1 MRDSS
6 DMELV
11 RDYARLNSEA
21 AFAELVQRHINLAY
35 SAALRHVGNAAHAE
49 EITQAVFIILARKA
63 ASLRPDC
70 ILEGWLHETTRLT
83 ALSFLRGERRR
94 QFREQEAYMLSTLQ
108 ETNDASTWNQLAP
121 MLDEAVSRLA
131 KKDRDAVMLR
141 FFKDKNLRE
150 VAAALNVN
158 EAAAQRRVLRA
169 VEKLRRFFTNRG
181 VALSSVA
188 IAGAISANSIQAA
201 PVMLANSVTAVAIA
215 KGAAASGS
223 TLTLIK
229 GALKIMA
236 WTKMKTTVVA
246 STVIILATIST
257 VTVTSHLRHAP
268 PRQTGRLKLPTGN
281 VTPMIAYGYS
291 DDVIILAT
299 DGSLWSWGEERL
311 GWPVLGLAN
320 TNIQNTVSLRRIGN
334 DNDWARI
341 AVSGSDCLAVKS
353 DGTLWAW
360 GGNFRHQ
367 LGDGTKISRP
377 TPVPSVPGNDWKQAA
392 ADDRTSYALKN
403 DGTLWGW
410 GSEPLGRSGIKESA
424 RAVQVGDSTNWTKIW
439 DGNGQ
444 KVGLQ
449 SDGSLWFWGSF
460 SGSSKD
466 TNIFLV
472 PTSISPDTNWTDACF
487 GYFTMFALKSDG
499 TLWTWGLKADIYN
512 GGQDNGLDGSFA
524 KTTPIQIGTE
534 NDWQSISS
542 SPGCFYHILR
552 KKDSSLWAL
561 DASEHR
567 TIKSPSAYKPIAP
580 RKINFQKDIAAYA
593 AGGDNIG
600 VVLTHDGEV
609 WTWGNV
615 LGDHPPSD
623 YFGSKGKQLFPKH
636 KIIEKPWQVSNI
648 DSQN

>member
-201 PVMLANSVTAVAIA
+201 PVTLANSVTAVAIA

-236 WTKMKTTVVA
+236 WTKVKTTIVIGVIALTAASTTTVVVEKVISINQNEIIESIFRKSATSMA
-246 STVIILATIST
+246 SLD
-257 VTVTSHLRHAP
+257 
-268 PRQTGRLKLPTGN
+268 QRLKRCP
-281 VTPMIAYGYS
+281 
-291 DDVIILAT
+291 
-299 DGSLWSWGEERL
+299 
-311 GWPVLGLAN
+311 PVLIVRPTHYPSDRGGSWIDHDKGFFVGGTMPLLLCWAYETLPDRVILPDNVSNWQKYDYLNNLPNNYQEALRTEIKKQFGLVAHTEMLN
-320 TNIQNTVSLRRIGN
+320 TNVLLLKIKDKSLLQSYRSRPSESGGFSVNFSGDAQIGSYHFRNMTVSDLARRLESYFGILV
-334 DNDWARI
+334 I
-341 AVSGSDCLAVKS
+341 GSDESPERYSL
-353 DGTLWAW
+353 
-360 GGNFRHQ
+360 Q
-367 LGDGTKISRP
+367 LQL
-377 TPVPSVPGNDWKQAA
+377 PSSW
-392 ADDRTSYALKN
+392 
-403 DGTLWGW
+403 
-410 GSEPLGRSGIKESA
+410 
-424 RAVQVGDSTNWTKIW
+424 ST
-439 DGNGQ
+439 
-444 KVGLQ
+444 
-449 SDGSLWFWGSF
+449 
-460 SGSSKD
+460 
-466 TNIFLV
+466 
-472 PTSISPDTNWTDACF
+472 TD
-487 GYFTMFALKSDG
+487 
-499 TLWTWGLKADIYN
+499 
-512 GGQDNGLDGSFA
+512 
-524 KTTPIQIGTE
+524 E
-534 NDWQSISS
+534 
-542 SPGCFYHILR
+542 
-552 KKDSSLWAL
+552 
-561 DASEHR
+561 
-567 TIKSPSAYKPIAP
+567 IAP
-580 RKINFQKDIAAYA
+580 IIQEKLEQFGFEFIPTNMPVEML
-593 AGGDNIG
+593 
-600 VVLTHDGEV
+600 VVKKV
-609 WTWGNV
+609 
-615 LGDHPPSD
+615 
-623 YFGSKGKQLFPKH
+623 Q
-636 KIIEKPWQVSNI
+636 
-648 DSQN
+648 